1 MSKPFF
7 THDRTGNFETFGQHA
22 DEAIHII
29 RSHSQEH
36 SPIDYQ
42 DLVFRFAM
50 DAATEFLFGSC
61 VHTLSPGD
69 DGGPDTFASAFGRL
83 QYRLAQRNHL
93 TPWWPLFEMWEDK
106 TEHVST
112 WDIFHSCW
120 LMFFPTWQDVRI
132 VRDFVRPIIQDAMQR
147 KQSLGGG
154 DLKKDADLDRQTLLD
169 HLVVLTDG
177 EWWFSLKVSFNW
189 YYLRPTNNCRWDGQ
203 YATRRTW
210 HSEDRCRARS
220 EGCFFWHH
228 FRMIFRLL
236 RP

>member
-1 MSKPFF
+1 
-7 THDRTGNFETFGQHA
+7 
-22 DEAIHII
+22 
-29 RSHSQEH
+29 
-36 SPIDYQ
+36 
-42 DLVFRFAM
+42 
-50 DAATEFLFGSC
+50 
-61 VHTLSPGD
+61 
-69 DGGPDTFASAFGRL
+69 
-83 QYRLAQRNHL
+83 L

-120 LMFFPTWQDVRI
+120 LIFFPTWQDVRI
-132 VRDFVRPIIQDAMQR
+132 VRDFVRPIIQDVLER

-154 DLKKDADLDRQTLLD
+154 DLKKDADLDQTLLD

-220 EGCFFWHH
+220 EGCFFDT
-228 FRMIFRLL
+228 IFEWYLDCCDHNIPDVSASPPL
-236 RP
+236 RCFGTTQSRGTGSNRSDTAPDDRRFTGHEVFESRNPRYR